1 MNRQHDTSSQ
11 KPAAFDQPF
20 EGYRPTHFTLQER
33 ARLLVLRGR
42 VQDAKLRLGP
52 LADDLGD

>member
-1 MNRQHDTSSQ
+1 MNRQHEASQ
-11 KPAAFDQPF
+11 NPATHDQPF
-20 EGYRPTHFTLQER
+20 EGYRPTHFTIHER